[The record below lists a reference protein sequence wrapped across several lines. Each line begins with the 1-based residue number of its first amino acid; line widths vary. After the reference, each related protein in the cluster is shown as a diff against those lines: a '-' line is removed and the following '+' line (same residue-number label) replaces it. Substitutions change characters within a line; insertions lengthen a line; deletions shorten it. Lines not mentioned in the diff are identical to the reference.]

1 MKNTS
6 IKKICT
12 LCCLITM
19 IALFIPCAGMGEA
32 SAFAY
37 PYGVFLGI
45 TDNLAQ
51 FGDYEIVV
59 IDAQYF
65 SGEEIERFRN
75 EGHQVYTYLNIGSL
89 EDFRDYYEEY
99 KDLSLG
105 EDEHWDEEVWVD
117 VSSRKW
123 QDLILQ
129 ELVPGLLE
137 KQVDGFFVDNCDVYY
152 HYPTKQILDGLG
164 TIMRTLVGTG
174 KAVLINGGDAFLD
187 AYCAS
192 GGQWKDVITGINQET
207 VFSEILWDGDKFGTA
222 SREDREYFQDY
233 IERYAEKGADIC
245 LLEYTRDKRLI
256 SEIRDYCQKHGFKY
270 YISDSLELD

>member
-1 MKNTS
+1 M
-6 IKKICT
+6 
-12 LCCLITM
+12 
-19 IALFIPCAGMGEA
+19 
-32 SAFAY
+32 
-37 PYGVFLGI
+37 
-45 TDNLAQ
+45 
-51 FGDYEIVV
+51 
-59 IDAQYF
+59 YF
-65 SGEEIERFRN
+65 HF
-75 EGHQVYTYLNIGSL
+75 
-89 EDFRDYYEEY
+89 
-99 KDLSLG
+99 
-105 EDEHWDEEVWVD
+105 
-117 VSSRKW
+117 
-123 QDLILQ
+123 
-129 ELVPGLLE
+129 
-137 KQVDGFFVDNCDVYY
+137 
-152 HYPTKQILDGLG
+152 PTKQILDGLG

-187 AYCAS
+187 AYCAG

>member
-89 EDFRDYYEEY
+89 EDFRDYM
-99 KDLSLG
+99 
-105 EDEHWDEEVWVD
+105 
-117 VSSRKW
+117 
-123 QDLILQ
+123 
-129 ELVPGLLE
+129 
-137 KQVDGFFVDNCDVYY
+137 N
-152 HYPTKQILDGLG
+152 
-164 TIMRTLVGTG
+164 TG
-174 KAVLINGGDAFLD
+174 KRK
-187 AYCAS
+187 S
-192 GGQWKDVITGINQET
+192 GWMFPAGSGRT
-207 VFSEILWDGDKFGTA
+207 
-222 SREDREYFQDY
+222 
-233 IERYAEKGADIC
+233 
-245 LLEYTRDKRLI
+245 
-256 SEIRDYCQKHGFKY
+256 
-270 YISDSLELD
+270 